1 MPDTFSVSLMFAGF
15 YFCYLFIQKGARIYL
30 YLFILFASLG
40 ALSKLPTI
48 SWLSLLLFPLLDKD
62 QKVSVKEGLILGVFF
77 IALFTSLWYLFWVP
91 RLVETYNNPLFWPKS
106 IAAGITELI
115 RHWPGTL
122 EKFYF
127 SSLHSF
133 IAFACFLAGIY
144 FVIKDKNQS
153 LGYGL
158 LLLFLAFFFFII
170 KFGEFFSSHS
180 YYIIPF
186 TPAMA
191 IMAGYAVSRIPSKFY
206 GILLIAIA
214 LEGIINQQHDFF
226 IRPSQ
231 AYKLSLEEIADSV
244 SNKKDL
250 ILINDNGSPQM
261 LYFSHRKGW
270 SVHNEILTDQQKV
283 QSYIEKG
290 ARYIIVDKKNFP
302 VPLQYPEVFTDGN
315 FTVYK
320 LITPGQP

>member
-1 MPDTFSVSLMFAGF
+1 
-15 YFCYLFIQKGARIYL
+15 
-30 YLFILFASLG
+30 
-40 ALSKLPTI
+40 
-48 SWLSLLLFPLLDKD
+48 
-62 QKVSVKEGLILGVFF
+62 
-77 IALFTSLWYLFWVP
+77 
-91 RLVETYNNPLFWPKS
+91 
-106 IAAGITELI
+106 
-115 RHWPGTL
+115 
-122 EKFYF
+122 
-127 SSLHSF
+127 
-133 IAFACFLAGIY
+133 
-144 FVIKDKNQS
+144 
-153 LGYGL
+153 
-158 LLLFLAFFFFII
+158 
-170 KFGEFFSSHS
+170 
-180 YYIIPF
+180 
-186 TPAMA
+186 MA

-214 LEGIINQQHDFF
+214 REGIINQQHDFF